1 MQDTELIN
9 KILLT
14 QRRMTPALSPKQRP
28 FIKEHPIGD
37 KRGLLVVGP
46 RGVGKTT
53 ILLVAAQRQNIL
65 YVSVDSP
72 LVANRTLTELADA
85 AFIEGFDGVAFDEV
99 HHSSNWSLHC
109 KSIYD
114 SNPKKKIWLSD
125 SSSLVLQRGVG
136 DLSRRFPKLKVPLL
150 SFREYLS
157 LKIENNFDPFDPFSA
172 KLDDFQSVLS
182 TCNVMGLFKEYLRE
196 GFRPIFLEGD
206 YKERI
211 LGIIEKSI
219 YTDIPFYVHKTQENH
234 MRAMN
239 AIVGFLATAPI
250 PTINIDSMAAQ
261 WSMGKEKL
269 YQLLDVMEQVGLV
282 SIIRYSRDFHSSG
295 KGAKIFFTDP
305 SMYAALDGNIGNV
318 REAFVATMFRQAGKA
333 IFACKNEQN
342 GDFEVEKLRLE
353 IGGKSKPS
361 KSADFVIRDDVDLPA
376 GKQIPMWALGM
387 MY

>member
-125 SSSLVLQRGVG
+125 SSSLVLQRGAG

-219 YTDIPFYVHKTQENH
+219 YTDIPFYVHKIQENH

-250 PTINIDSMAAQ
+250 PTINI
-261 WSMGKEKL
+261 
-269 YQLLDVMEQVGLV
+269 QLLDVMEQVGLV
-282 SIIRYSRDFHSSG
+282 SIIRHSRDFHSSG